1 MSSMSVV
8 LTQVPKD
15 PREIGTYMGMGMA
28 TVSVAALVGPPIDGA
43 FQTHYHGFH
52 EVATFSAVMVLA
64 GGVGCFLTKH
74 TTGKG
79 LFGKV

>member
-1 MSSMSVV
+1 MSVV
-8 LTQVPKD
+8 VAQVPKD

-28 TVSVAALVGPPIDGA
+28 CVSIAALVGPPIDGA

-52 EVATFSAVMVLA
+52 EVATFSAVMVLV
-64 GGVGCFLTKH
+64 GGVGCFLTKL
-74 TTGKG
+74 TTSKG